1 MAQGYL
7 AQVQKLIDERM
18 KENPEEMKR
27 KLKEIE
33 EAKKKAKKTP
43 KSPPKPSIDP
53 KLTQE
58 LIEELNQSWDDASLQ
73 KVKDLI
79 KRGADIK
86 ANGMYV
92 FTVLH
97 IASYFGDIELAK
109 ECLQAGIDVNAKYYG
124 ISPLHWAVRVR
135 GGNIALVELLISAGA
150 DVNTKD
156 NMGGSPL
163 ALAVDRGNKEMQD
176 LLKQHGATY

>member
-7 AQVQKLIDERM
+7 AQVQALIDQKM

-33 EAKKKAKKTP
+33 EAKKKAKEAP

-53 KLTQE
+53 RLTQE
-58 LIEELNQSWDDASLQ
+58 LIEELGKGLDLDFQ
-73 KVKDLI
+73 KVKVLI

-86 ANGMYV
+86 AKNKYDY
-92 FTVLH
+92 TVLH

-109 ECLQAGIDVNAKYYG
+109 ECLQAGIDVNAKNKFG
-124 ISPLHWAVRVR
+124 ITAPLFWAAYEDD
-135 GGNIALVELLISAGA
+135 I
-150 DVNTKD
+150 
-156 NMGGSPL
+156 
-163 ALAVDRGNKEMQD
+163 EMQD
-176 LLKQHGATY
+176 LLKQHGAIE

>member
-33 EAKKKAKKTP
+33 EAKKKVKEAP
-43 KSPPKPSIDP
+43 KSPPKPPIEP
-53 KLTQE
+53 QLTQE
-58 LIEELNQSWDDASLQ
+58 LIEELDKEDWDDASLQ

-150 DVNTKD
+150 DVNIKD
-156 NMGGSPL
+156 DFGESPL
-163 ALAVDRGNKEMQD
+163 AWAKSEEIQD
-176 LLKQHGATY
+176 LLKQHGAEK

>member
-7 AQVQKLIDERM
+7 AQVQALIAQRM

-33 EAKKKAKKTP
+33 EAKNKAKEAP

-53 KLTQE
+53 QLTQK
-58 LIEELNQSWDDASLQ
+58 LIEELNKRSKLDIQ

-86 ANGMYV
+86 PKSKYET
-92 FTVLH
+92 TVLH
-97 IASYFGDIELAK
+97 WASYFGDIELSE
-109 ECLQAGIDVNAKYYG
+109 ECLQAGIDVNVKDNIYG
-124 ISPLHWAVRVR
+124 ETPLHWALLRN
-135 GGNIALVELLISAGA
+135 NIEIAKLLIDSGA
-150 DVNTKD
+150 KVNAKNNEGFT
-156 NMGGSPL
+156 SLYL
-163 ALAVDRGNKEMQD
+163 AESEEMEA
-176 LLKQHGATY
+176 LLKQHGAE

>member
-1 MAQGYL
+1 MPQGYL
-7 AQVQKLIDERM
+7 AQVQKLIDE
-18 KENPEEMKR
+18 KFKDNPDGLKQ

-33 EAKKKAKKTP
+33 EAKKAP

-58 LIEELNQSWDDASLQ
+58 LIEELNQAWDDASLQ

-150 DVNTKD
+150 DVNIKD
-156 NMGGSPL
+156 DFGESPL
-163 ALAVDRGNKEMQD
+163 AWAKSEEIQT
-176 LLKQHGATY
+176 LLKKHGAEK